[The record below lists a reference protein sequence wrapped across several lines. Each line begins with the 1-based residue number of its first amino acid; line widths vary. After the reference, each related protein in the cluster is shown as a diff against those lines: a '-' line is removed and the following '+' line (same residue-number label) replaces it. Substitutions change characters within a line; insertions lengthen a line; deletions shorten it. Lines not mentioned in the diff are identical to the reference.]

1 MSEEATKEINIDED
15 RLLSPAEAVEFL
27 NKYLKAE
34 ITVDILRQM
43 RRKGRVKG
51 TQLGGKN
58 SRTTVYRVGDL
69 LQADIDRRKPG
80 RPNPIEKNI
89 EMALGKLLE
98 EQGIPVRHQVP
109 YGNEMADLVTPN
121 AIYEIKSTLSKNN
134 FRRAVNQAVSFRNH
148 IHPSVKIVIVG
159 YQDDK
164 DPVDFEYAL
173 SQEVEVMLW
182 EDQPRETEQ

>member
-1 MSEEATKEINIDED
+1 M
-15 RLLSPAEAVEFL
+15 
-27 NKYLKAE
+27 
-34 ITVDILRQM
+34 
-43 RRKGRVKG
+43 RKGRVKG
-51 TQLGGKN
+51 TRLGGKN

-80 RPNPIEKNI
+80 RPNPIEKSI

-121 AIYEIKSTLSKNN
+121 AIYEIKSSLSKNN

>member
-43 RRKGRVKG
+43 RRKGRVEG

-69 LQADIDRRKPG
+69 LRADIDRRKPG
-80 RPNPIEKNI
+80 RPNPIEKSI
-89 EMALGKLLE
+89 EMALEKLLK

-109 YGNEMADLVTPN
+109 YGDEVADLVTPD

-134 FRRAVNQAVSFRNH
+134 FRRAVDRAVSFRNH
-148 IHPSVKIVIVG
+148 IPSPVKVVIVG

-164 DPVDFEYAL
+164 DPIDIEYAL
-173 SQEVEVMLW
+173 SQGVEVMFW